1 MAHNELQQ
9 AEADTFM
16 GNQRDLLNEQSA
28 NLQEFRTRYNNY
40 VRQTDQGLATLE
52 EYVDCV
58 HDGLVHYGGL
68 VRFNELTLQQRSD
81 MFAQERSNQLLF
93 RARQVAPDTTDDPSG
108 PGIYASEAAGSS
120 ELPASV
126 AAAAP
131 FAVEDNQV
139 ESMEEEEPTS
149 DAEEL
154 ENDSNTREGELT
166 RIIRH
171 LPDQVFKALAFEH
184 FEDATDIQT
193 TLTTVL
199 EAARFSPHLTL
210 DIARRV
216 TGTYQRLFRRART

>member
-1 MAHNELQQ
+1 M
-9 AEADTFM
+9 
-16 GNQRDLLNEQSA
+16 
-28 NLQEFRTRYNNY
+28 
-40 VRQTDQGLATLE
+40 
-52 EYVDCV
+52 
-58 HDGLVHYGGL
+58 
-68 VRFNELTLQQRSD
+68 RFNEFTLQQRSD

-93 RARQVAPDTTDDPSG
+93 RARQVAPDTTDAPSG

-131 FAVEDNQV
+131 LAVEDNQM

-171 LPDQVFKALAFEH
+171 LRDQVNQALAFEH

-199 EAARFSPHLTL
+199 EAARFSPHLTV

-216 TGTYQRLFRRART
+216 TGTYQRLFRRARNRGDVALTEIYKAFAEDLHRFP

>member
-1 MAHNELQQ
+1 M
-9 AEADTFM
+9 
-16 GNQRDLLNEQSA
+16 
-28 NLQEFRTRYNNY
+28 
-40 VRQTDQGLATLE
+40 
-52 EYVDCV
+52 
-58 HDGLVHYGGL
+58 
-68 VRFNELTLQQRSD
+68 
-81 MFAQERSNQLLF
+81 
-93 RARQVAPDTTDDPSG
+93 
-108 PGIYASEAAGSS
+108 
-120 ELPASV
+120 
-126 AAAAP
+126 
-131 FAVEDNQV
+131 

-149 DAEEL
+149 DAEEM

-171 LPDQVFKALAFEH
+171 LRDQVNQALAFEH